1 MLTKE
6 EIQSKATA
14 LEDKYKCKIHPMLFQ
29 SEEGGEQIIGFLRE
43 PARIVKMRV
52 LDKTVTSPMTASS
65 ELLEACLCIEESDPR
80 ILSERP
86 EHDKIYIGACMSASN
101 IIKFSQDQFKKK

>member
-6 EIQSKATA
+6 EIQAKADGLT
-14 LEDKYKCKIHPMLFQ
+14 EKYKVKVHPMLFQ
-29 SEEGGEQIIGFLRE
+29 AEEGGEQIIGFIRE

-52 LDKTVTSPMTASS
+52 LDKTISSPMTASA
-65 ELLEACLCIEESDPR
+65 ELLEACLIVEESDPR
-80 ILSERP
+80 ILSEAS
-86 EHDKIYIGACMSASN
+86 ENDKIYIGACISASN